1 MLEAE
6 FETDR
11 RRKDAQASEDARRQA
26 RAVEEALSRVQR
38 IEGNAKRE
46 RRNRIESQKREAEK
60 RARLIKQ
67 VCATRCAMCHLI
79 PCPVSFRREGA
90 LEGTYVPTYDAS
102 LRM

>member
-67 VCATRCAMCHLI
+67 VCAMRCATCHLK
-79 PCPVSFRREGA
+79 CGRG
-90 LEGTYVPTYDAS
+90 
-102 LRM
+102 